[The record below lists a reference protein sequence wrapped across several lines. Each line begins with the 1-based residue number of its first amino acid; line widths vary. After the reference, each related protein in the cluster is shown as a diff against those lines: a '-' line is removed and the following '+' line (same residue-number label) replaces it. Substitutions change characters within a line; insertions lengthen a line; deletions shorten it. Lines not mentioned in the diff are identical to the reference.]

1 MLQFTAFVGAA
12 TAFLVGTGLQH
23 STRDVT
29 FYTLASLASLL
40 SAVLIVLILK
50 LLMPSEKNLWHYRM
64 KPKILVEGWIE
75 REVPF
80 TDEAALL
87 REVALEY
94 DKMYGNNEI
103 LINATRRAYK
113 WLIVVGAAQSPFGLR
128 WYG

>member
-1 MLQFTAFVGAA
+1 M
-12 TAFLVGTGLQH
+12 
-23 STRDVT
+23 
-29 FYTLASLASLL
+29 
-40 SAVLIVLILK
+40 LIVLILK

-113 WLIVVGAAQSPFGLR
+113 WLIVVGAAQVALWAALVWVKG
-128 WYG
+128 